1 MPTKSPA
8 KRSPLKKEGPDFS
21 REDIALGLVC
31 GVDEAGRGPLA
42 GPVFAGCVYIPPET
56 RGHPVWQAVR
66 DSKQLTANR
75 RDDLF
80 AVIQTQA
87 CFGIAEAT
95 VDEIDSVNI
104 LQATYLAMGRAIET
118 MRENFALPPLD
129 LALIDGNRAP
139 KIPYPVQTV
148 IKGDALSIS
157 IAAASILAKVSRDR
171 VMHDL
176 HTAFPSYNWASN
188 AGYGTPDHLAAI
200 NDHGPC
206 PHHRK
211 SFAPIKH
218 MVA

>member
-8 KRSPLKKEGPDFS
+8 KRSLLKKQGPDFS
-21 REDIALGLVC
+21 REDPAFGIVC

-42 GPVFAGCVYIPPET
+42 GPVFAGCVYIPAEN
-56 RGHPVWQAVR
+56 RGHPVWKDVR
-66 DSKQLTANR
+66 DSKQLTATR

-80 AVIQTQA
+80 SIIQGQA
-87 CFGIAEAT
+87 CFGIASASVEEI
-95 VDEIDSVNI
+95 DEINI
-104 LQATYLAMGRAIET
+104 LQATYLAMRRAIEA
-118 MRENFALPPLD
+118 MRENFSLSGLD

-139 KIPYPVQTV
+139 PMPYATQTV

-171 VMHDL
+171 MMEDL
-176 HTAFPSYNWASN
+176 HRDFPNYNWASN

-200 NDHGPC
+200 TDHGPC